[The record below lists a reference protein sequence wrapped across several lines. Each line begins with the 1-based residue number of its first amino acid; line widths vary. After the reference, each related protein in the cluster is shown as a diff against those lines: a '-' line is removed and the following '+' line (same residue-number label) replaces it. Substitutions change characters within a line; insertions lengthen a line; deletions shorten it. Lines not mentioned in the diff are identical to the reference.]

1 MSLSETLRPITKIQ
15 RRLDR
20 NRLGK
25 ERRAQTLSHSM
36 GLRALEEPAAVVAD
50 IVASD
55 EDLAITERLLLAY
68 GRAMAD
74 RPRVNAQVV
83 DVWTKIAGVQ
93 GGFLGL
99 LQRAEVKEVA
109 AYLCNMSRMDATI
122 GTVQGDDEHAQI
134 LAHKRNRDFRA
145 ALTKDKLVSF
155 AEAVGVSR
163 CETPEQGGW
172 GDTIHVPADELIAA
186 LEARIGVSL
195 TPPAIDGGLFKL
207 VTRHGLFHER
217 DLYAQFTAWS
227 LRELIGPGGQVIEIG
242 GGVGRCA
249 YWGHRLGLGR
259 YTVVDL
265 PHIGVLQGFYLLKS
279 LGAEQVGLHGEAGGD
294 APLQLVPD
302 FAISS
307 IGSSSCDVVLNQDS
321 LPEINLEAAQRY
333 MDWIKQVSRAW
344 FYSVNQEAKAPYSE
358 QGRQLSVAELTGA
371 SGGYRRI
378 SRTPYW
384 LRRGYVTEIYD
395 VRGATDGATGAA

>member
-1 MSLSETLRPITKIQ
+1 MSLSETFSPIARIQ

-20 NRLGK
+20 GRLGK
-25 ERRAQTLSHSM
+25 ERRAQTLSHSL
-36 GLRALEEPAAVVAD
+36 GLRALDEPATVVAD
-50 IVASD
+50 FVATD
-55 EDLAITERLLLAY
+55 ADMTITERLLRAY
-68 GRAMAD
+68 GRAMTD
-74 RPRVNAQVV
+74 RPRANAEVA

-93 GGFLGL
+93 GGLLGL
-99 LQRAEVKEVA
+99 LQSGDVKA
-109 AYLCNMSRMDATI
+109 LANYLCNMSRMDATI
-122 GTVQGDDEHAQI
+122 GTVQGDDEYAQI
-134 LAHKRNRDFRA
+134 LAHKRNRDFRS

-172 GDTIHVPADELIAA
+172 GDAIHASADELIAG

-207 VTRHGLFHER
+207 VTAHGLFHER

-227 LRELIGPGGQVIEIG
+227 LRELIGAGGQVIEIG
-242 GGVGRCA
+242 GGVGRSA

-259 YTVVDL
+259 YTIVDL

-279 LGAEQVGLHGEAGGD
+279 LGPDQVRLHGESGDD
-294 APLQLVPD
+294 APLHLVPD
-302 FAISS
+302 FAIA
-307 IGSSSCDVVLNQDS
+307 GLAPASCDLVLNQDS

-344 FYSVNQEAKAPYSE
+344 FYSVNQEAKAPYSA
-358 QGRQLSVAELTGA
+358 QGRQLSVAELAAA

-384 LRRGYVTEIYD
+384 LRKGYVTEIYD
-395 VRGATDGATGAA
+395 IRGSAPPPKA